1 MTDGIS
7 PIKIMIVHDNKNT
20 TNPTNDALFAKSAI
34 TTFAKS
40 AITTNWVIIINQITK
55 ASTHQ
60 NCMVMTNAH
69 HNTPNTI
76 THPTMTH

>member
-20 TNPTNDALFAKSAI
+20 TNPTNDTL
-34 TTFAKS
+34 FAKS
-40 AITTNWVIIINQITK
+40 AITTNWAIIINQITK

-69 HNTPNTI
+69 HNIPNTI

>member
-1 MTDGIS
+1 MVNGIS

-34 TTFAKS
+34 TT
-40 AITTNWVIIINQITK
+40 NWVVIINQITK